1 MKRAF
6 AVVLSA
12 AFIASAT
19 AAFVAVPIDRAA
31 AEMAAPEKKAK
42 KKEKSEKS
50 GMSFNERRKK
60 CSAEWKEAKA
70 AGKTSNWKWPK
81 FWSDC
86 NKRLK
91 AGA

>member
-1 MKRAF
+1 MLKRLF
-6 AVVLSA
+6 ATVLSA
-12 AFIASAT
+12 AFLGGSAI
-19 AAFVAVPIDRAA
+19 VILPVERAA
-31 AEMAAPEKKAK
+31 AEMATT
-42 KKEKSEKS
+42 KEKSKTKSEDKS
-50 GMSFNERRKK
+50 GMSFNDRRKK

-70 AGKTSNWKWPK
+70 AGKTSSMKWPK